1 MKVFVVPTP
10 LTGRITPM
18 ALIGYS
24 TLSGGYQVTSYRL
37 TSYYL

>member
-1 MKVFVVPTP
+1 MKVFVVSIP

-24 TLSGGYQVTSYRL
+24 TVFGGDQVTSYCL
-37 TSYYL
+37 

>member
-1 MKVFVVPTP
+1 MKVFVVLTL

-24 TLSGGYQVTSYRL
+24 TVSGGYQVTSYCL
-37 TSYYL
+37 

>member
-1 MKVFVVPTP
+1 MKVFVVSTP

-24 TLSGGYQVTSYRL
+24 TVSGGCKVTSYWL
-37 TSYYL
+37 

>member
-1 MKVFVVPTP
+1 MKVFVVSTP

-24 TLSGGYQVTSYRL
+24 TVSGGYQVTSYRL
-37 TSYYL
+37 

>member
-1 MKVFVVPTP
+1 MKVFVVSTP

-24 TLSGGYQVTSYRL
+24 TVSGRDQVTSYCL
-37 TSYYL
+37 